1 MSSADQHGGS
11 TPIGMAT
18 MSPAMGEMRHYQRYL
33 FAKIQPW
40 LGSRILEIGV
50 GHGTYTEWFLE
61 RCAVLAADIDAACLN
76 EVRQRIGENAR
87 LRTTEIDLDNRR
99 SIEACREFLADT
111 IVCINVLEHI
121 ERDEQAL
128 TALRDVVV
136 PGGRLVLIV
145 PAHPALFGRMDQ
157 EAGHFRRYTRGS
169 LSRSLAAG
177 GWNVERA
184 RYLNVV
190 GGVGWWFHN
199 RVRRE
204 AGLADASVNT
214 QMRAADRWLPLLSRL
229 TDPWCGRWAGLS
241 VLAVG
246 SRPKDAA

>member
-1 MSSADQHGGS
+1 
-11 TPIGMAT
+11 

-33 FAKIQPW
+33 FSKIRPW
-40 LGSRILEIGV
+40 LGTRILEIGV

-61 RCAVLAADIDAACLN
+61 RGDVLAADIDAACL
-76 EVRQRIGENAR
+76 EEIRRRFGEHPR
-87 LRTTEIDLDNRR
+87 LRTTEIDLNDPAA
-99 SIEACREFLADT
+99 IEACREFRADT

-169 LSRSLAAG
+169 LRRSMAAC
-177 GWNVERA
+177 GWRVERV

-190 GGVGWWFHN
+190 GGMGWWFHN

-214 QMRAADRWLPLLSRL
+214 QMRAADRWLPVLARL